1 MARTLTAAL
10 AATFLFLAASPAVPG
25 AAVRAT
31 PARRH
36 TVAALPPVMLWAWEY
51 PQDLRFADPARVG
64 VASLGATAALVGDD
78 VRVTMRRQPL
88 RLAPGAAHVRV
99 LRVELPRGAK
109 PALSEVQAA
118 RLARLAAGLARESG
132 VRGVQLD
139 FDAPRSARP
148 FYRRLL
154 ARVRAELPDTSL
166 LAMTA
171 LASWAMGDAWLEG
184 LPVDAAVPMVF
195 RMGADAGRIRAALT
209 AGRDFTPE
217 RARGNLG
224 VDLDEPWPRFLPGRR
239 LWIFV
244 HGSWTPARVE
254 RVNRAWAQWKRDST

>member
-1 MARTLTAAL
+1 MPRTLPAAFAATCLLL
-10 AATFLFLAASPAVPG
+10 AAIAAVPCAAAS
-25 AAVRAT
+25 
-31 PARRH
+31 RRH

-64 VASLGATAALVGDD
+64 VASLGATAALVGPD

-88 RLAPGAAHVRV
+88 RLAPGAAHVQV

-109 PALSEVQAA
+109 AALSDAQSARLSRLAA
-118 RLARLAAGLARESG
+118 RLAREPG
-132 VRGVQLD
+132 VRGVQVD

-154 ARVRAELPDTSL
+154 ARMRAELPDTSL

-171 LASWAMGDAWLEG
+171 LASWGMGDAWLEG

-195 RMGADAGRIRAALT
+195 RMGADAGRIRAALA

-224 VDLDEPWPRFLPGRR
+224 VDLDEPWPQSLPGRR

-244 HGSWTPARVE
+244 HGSWTPARME
-254 RVNRAWAQWKRDST
+254 RVWAQWKRDST